1 MATEPAA
8 KPASDWTT
16 DVQRAWGKAQVKTGT
31 EHLDLGMVRRGKQN
45 LEEAKARE
53 SATPPKR

>member
-16 DVQRAWGKAQVKTGT
+16 DVQRAWGNAQVKTGT
-31 EHLDLGMVRRGKQN
+31 EHLDLGMVRRGKKT
-45 LEEAKARE
+45 LEDAKARE
-53 SATPPKR
+53 LAAPPKR